1 MNPLYLV
8 PYNKNTSSDQSRL
21 INYKQ
26 IVFKTWNKVFENQLI
41 PRIKFL
47 N

>member
-1 MNPLYLV
+1 MCP
-8 PYNKNTSSDQSRL
+8 SSDQSRL
-21 INYKQ
+21 INYNE
-26 IVFKTWNKVFENQLI
+26 IVFKTWSKVFENQLI